1 MNSLNY
7 WKRREEIA
15 KQNYITEE
23 SEYNRILAQL
33 YNSMLVNIEMQI
45 NSFYQKYAKAEK
57 ITMAEAMQKVAQMD
71 VQAFQ
76 SKAKQYVQ
84 TRDLSKQANQELRL
98 YNATMKINRLELL
111 KANIGLEMID
121 AFNQMQGQF
130 STGLLKRAADEFER
144 QAGILGMRVDDAP
157 KLARTIVNASF
168 HNADFS
174 TRIWLYQGQLKNEL
188 SSLLSNGIVQGIH
201 SRDLAR
207 QLERKFKVSKSNAER
222 LMRTE
227 MARVQIAAQEESY
240 KANGYD
246 QYVFLAIG
254 TACPDCLA
262 INGQHFYVAD
272 MQSGEN
278 APPMHPNCVL
288 PDTKIIAPDIE
299 AITRSKYSG
308 EIVEIGTPDGTRLSV
323 TPNHIMLTA
332 RGWVRAKNIVEGDK
346 IIRYCGRAESV
357 VESNPTNNNSVTTI
371 EELFATLVE
380 ASTMPPLRMP
390 VTTEYFK
397 GDVVPDSEVDVI
409 FINSELRH
417 ELDFSTSKLISDVL
431 LVGTGEGDERSLTG
445 NCSLAK
451 FLVGA
456 GLVADGIMSGSQIA
470 SILLGG
476 SVSHH
481 ELVGFRRPSDYD
493 SRLFKTAIDN
503 GAADAEFL
511 SDSVL
516 TDSRIVHNNDAVNIE
531 IDSNALEFNTTSNEA
546 SFDSTS
552 SDAIKIGD
560 LIGAF
565 SSFVAFDDVVFVS
578 NKFYSGHVYDTSCS
592 STLYIC
598 NGFLSSNCRCSTAAW
613 MDRAETMKQ
622 IKAMSRV
629 NGVASNTK
637 NVIINKAKPIDSMFV
652 ISESGRQTYSK
663 QEIVDEMNKSKIGQK
678 VLGWIENSDVKI
690 AIYEDEYAEGQR
702 GDQRGN
708 NIRIF
713 PRNIP
718 SLRVYAQTVIHEM
731 GHYHYDIGQCQH
743 AEAICFGLEKLH
755 ITGNEKLTLEEWN
768 YVKKLAVDN
777 YTNLEWE
784 AGGYGDY
791 SKIRLYD

>member
-1 MNSLNY
+1 MDSLNY

-33 YNSMLVNIEMQI
+33 YNYMLVNIETQI

-76 SKAKQYVQ
+76 SKAKRYVQ
-84 TRDLSKQANQELRL
+84 TKDFSKQANQELRL

-121 AFNQMQGQF
+121 TFNQMQGQF

-144 QAGILGMRVDDAP
+144 QAGILGMGVDDAP

-207 QLERKFKVSKSNAER
+207 QLERKFGVSKSNAER

-272 MQSGEN
+272 MQAGEN
-278 APPMHPNCVL
+278 APPMHP
-288 PDTKIIAPDIE
+288 
-299 AITRSKYSG
+299 
-308 EIVEIGTPDGTRLSV
+308 
-323 TPNHIMLTA
+323 
-332 RGWVRAKNIVEGDK
+332 
-346 IIRYCGRAESV
+346 
-357 VESNPTNNNSVTTI
+357 
-371 EELFATLVE
+371 
-380 ASTMPPLRMP
+380 
-390 VTTEYFK
+390 
-397 GDVVPDSEVDVI
+397 
-409 FINSELRH
+409 
-417 ELDFSTSKLISDVL
+417 
-431 LVGTGEGDERSLTG
+431 
-445 NCSLAK
+445 
-451 FLVGA
+451 
-456 GLVADGIMSGSQIA
+456 
-470 SILLGG
+470 
-476 SVSHH
+476 
-481 ELVGFRRPSDYD
+481 
-493 SRLFKTAIDN
+493 
-503 GAADAEFL
+503 
-511 SDSVL
+511 
-516 TDSRIVHNNDAVNIE
+516 
-531 IDSNALEFNTTSNEA
+531 
-546 SFDSTS
+546 
-552 SDAIKIGD
+552 
-560 LIGAF
+560 
-565 SSFVAFDDVVFVS
+565 
-578 NKFYSGHVYDTSCS
+578 
-592 STLYIC
+592 
-598 NGFLSSNCRCSTAAW
+598 NCRCSTAAW

>member
-1 MNSLNY
+1 MSSLNY

-23 SEYNRILAQL
+23 AKYNRILAQL
-33 YNSMLVNIEMQI
+33 YNSMLVNIETQI
-45 NSFYQKYAKAEK
+45 NNFYQKYAKAEK

-84 TRDLSKQANQELRL
+84 TKDFSKQANQELRL

-144 QAGILGMRVDDAP
+144 QAGILGMGVDDAP

-207 QLERKFKVSKSNAER
+207 QLDRKFKVSKSNAER

-272 MQSGEN
+272 MQAGEN
-278 APPMHPNCVL
+278 APPMHP
-288 PDTKIIAPDIE
+288 
-299 AITRSKYSG
+299 
-308 EIVEIGTPDGTRLSV
+308 
-323 TPNHIMLTA
+323 
-332 RGWVRAKNIVEGDK
+332 
-346 IIRYCGRAESV
+346 
-357 VESNPTNNNSVTTI
+357 
-371 EELFATLVE
+371 
-380 ASTMPPLRMP
+380 
-390 VTTEYFK
+390 
-397 GDVVPDSEVDVI
+397 
-409 FINSELRH
+409 
-417 ELDFSTSKLISDVL
+417 
-431 LVGTGEGDERSLTG
+431 
-445 NCSLAK
+445 
-451 FLVGA
+451 
-456 GLVADGIMSGSQIA
+456 
-470 SILLGG
+470 
-476 SVSHH
+476 
-481 ELVGFRRPSDYD
+481 
-493 SRLFKTAIDN
+493 
-503 GAADAEFL
+503 
-511 SDSVL
+511 
-516 TDSRIVHNNDAVNIE
+516 
-531 IDSNALEFNTTSNEA
+531 
-546 SFDSTS
+546 
-552 SDAIKIGD
+552 
-560 LIGAF
+560 
-565 SSFVAFDDVVFVS
+565 
-578 NKFYSGHVYDTSCS
+578 
-592 STLYIC
+592 
-598 NGFLSSNCRCSTAAW
+598 NCRCSTAAW
-613 MDRAETMKQ
+613 MDRAETIKQ